1 MAKPVSDLLFQLIKS
16 LSKSE
21 KRYLKLSLRAT
32 QSPSVKGLRLLE
44 ALDRQEVL
52 DEAAVLRQAPELNA
66 RQLSNLKA
74 HLYEKILQGLR
85 AFHTTH
91 SQDIRTREAI
101 SHAQLLFDRGLYKHC
116 DKLLQKA
123 KKMAQQNDNL
133 ELWLEVLKLEKRVFA
148 QGIGGENQEAV
159 NTIIRQVQDVNT
171 RINNINVLSNIQVR
185 LNHWYA
191 KTGFVRKAHYQQEIK
206 RYIQQH
212 LPSFDQATLSF
223 QEKMSLYDVY
233 VTYYLFIRDFKRA
246 HRYANRWVALYD
258 QRPERI
264 IRNPLT
270 YIRSLHRLLITQ
282 NKLRYYPQYLATTK
296 KLRGVASLP
305 GIVMNENLRAM
316 LFKYV
321 TIHQINGHFLTGDFT
336 GGVSLVRTIE
346 HDLDPWIDALGR
358 HATIIFYYKIACMY
372 FGASQHRSS
381 VYWLQRIINEH
392 PADLREDIHC
402 FARILNLISHYE
414 LGNTDVIDYYIKST
428 YRFLLTKDDLG
439 LYQTYILDFL
449 KNLDRET
456 TEADL
461 IIRFEQLRMRLLT
474 LTTRP
479 YESRAFAYFDII
491 SWLES
496 KIRHCTVEEVIQ
508 EKAQQYITEET
519 TYETI

>member
-1 MAKPVSDLLFQLIKS
+1 MAKLPSDLLFQLIKS

-21 KRYLKLSLRAT
+21 KRYLKLSLGAVST
-32 QSPSVKGLRLLE
+32 PPLKSMLLFE

-52 DEAAVLRQAPELNA
+52 DEADVLRQAPDLEA

-91 SQDIRTREAI
+91 SPDIQTREAI
-101 SHAQLLFDRGLYKHC
+101 SHAQLLLDRGLYKHC
-116 DKLLQKA
+116 SKLLRKA

-159 NTIIRQVQDVNT
+159 NLIIQQVQDVNT
-171 RINNINVLSNIQVR
+171 RINNINVLTNIQVR
-185 LNHWYA
+185 LNHWYV
-191 KTGFVRKAHYQQEIK
+191 KTGFVRKAQYQQEIK
-206 RYIQQH
+206 EYIQRN
-212 LPSFDQATLSF
+212 LPSFKESTLSF
-223 QEKMSLYDVY
+223 QEKVSLYDVY
-233 VTYYLFIRDFKRA
+233 VTYYLFIQDFTQAYTYA
-246 HRYANRWVALYD
+246 HRWASLYE
-258 QRPERI
+258 QRPERVA
-264 IRNPLT
+264 RAPLT
-270 YIRSLHRLLITQ
+270 YVRSLHKLLITQ
-282 NKLRYYPQYLATTK
+282 NKLHYYPDYLATTE
-296 KLRGVASLP
+296 KLQATPSSP

-346 HDLDPWIDALGR
+346 HDLDPWVDKLGR

-372 FGASQHRSS
+372 FGASQHRPAA
-381 VYWLQRIINEH
+381 YWLQRIINEQQG
-392 PADLREDIHC
+392 DLREDIHC

-428 YRFLLTKDDLG
+428 YRFLLMKDDLG
-439 LYQTYILDFL
+439 MYQQYILTFL

-456 TEADL
+456 PEADL
-461 IIRFEQLRMRLLT
+461 MVRCEQLRAQLLT
-474 LTTRP
+474 LTRRP
-479 YESRAFAYFDII
+479 YESRAFTYFDII

-496 KIRHCTVEEVIQ
+496 KIRRCTVEEVIR
-508 EKAQQYITEET
+508 EKAQRQIAAEASPLHR
-519 TYETI
+519 

>member
-1 MAKPVSDLLFQLIKS
+1 MAKSTSDLLFQLIKS
-16 LSKSE
+16 LSSSE
-21 KRYLKLSLRAT
+21 KRYLTLSLGSAP
-32 QSPSVKGLRLLE
+32 SPPRKSLRLFE
-44 ALDRQEVL
+44 ALECQETL
-52 DEAAVLRQAPELNA
+52 DEAAVLRREPELDA

-91 SQDIRTREAI
+91 SPDIQIREAI
-101 SHAQLLFDRGLYKHC
+101 SHAQLLLDRGLYKHGS
-116 DKLLQKA
+116 KLLRKA

-206 RYIQQH
+206 EYIHRH
-212 LPSFDQATLSF
+212 LPSFDEATLSF
-223 QEKMSLYDVY
+223 QEKVSLYDVY
-233 VTYYLFIRDFKRA
+233 VTYSLFTRDFEQA
-246 HRYANRWVALYD
+246 HTYAHRWVALYD

-264 IRNPLT
+264 IRGSLT
-270 YIRSLHRLLITQ
+270 YVRSLHKLLITQ
-282 NKLRYYPQYLATTK
+282 NKLGHYPEYLVTIE
-296 KLRGVASLP
+296 KLRTVASLP

-321 TIHQINGHFLTGDFT
+321 TIHRINGHFLTGDFT

-346 HDLDPWIDALGR
+346 HDLDPWVDTLGR

-381 VYWLQRIINEH
+381 VYWLQRIINEQQG
-392 PADLREDIHC
+392 DLREDIHC
-402 FARILNLISHYE
+402 FARIVNLISHYE

-428 YRFLLTKDDLG
+428 YRFLLMKDDLG

-449 KNLDRET
+449 KNLNRET

-461 IIRFEQLRMRLLT
+461 VVRFKQLRTRLLT
-474 LTTRP
+474 LTKRP
-479 YESRAFAYFDII
+479 YESRAFTYFDII

-496 KIRHCTVEEVIQ
+496 KIRRCTVEEVIR
-508 EKAQQYITEET
+508 EKVVEGLKDRRIE
-519 TYETI
+519 